1 MGITVN
7 QRAHG
12 WEFEKCFV
20 LLNYVNP
27 KRSLASKAP
36 INPSNF
42 VIVIRDLFLLSV
54 ALPKA

>member
-1 MGITVN
+1 MN

-12 WEFEKCFV
+12 WEFKKCFV
-20 LLNYVNP
+20 PLNYMNP

>member
-1 MGITVN
+1 MN

-12 WEFEKCFV
+12 WEFKKCFV
-20 LLNYVNP
+20 PLNYMNP
-27 KRSLASKAP
+27 KGSLASKAP

-42 VIVIRDLFLLSV
+42 VIIIRDLFLLPV